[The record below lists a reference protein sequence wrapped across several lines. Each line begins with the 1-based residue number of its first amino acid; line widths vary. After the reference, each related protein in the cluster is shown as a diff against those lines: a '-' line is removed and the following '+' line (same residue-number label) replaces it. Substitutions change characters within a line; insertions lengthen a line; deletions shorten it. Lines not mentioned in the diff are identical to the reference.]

1 MILKNKKNKG
11 FTLVELIVAIAVL
24 ALLITAVVTMMGHES
39 VILKKSE
46 ADISV
51 QNAAQETYND
61 ISDIIMQ
68 ASSIKIIAYTGDTID
83 FPKKKSGENAAGVTL
98 TLNTFAKKSVAS
110 GVEMNFEDNGTL
122 IVNGA
127 ATDAG
132 LYLKTTTISGSDS
145 SSAFTTLYLK
155 KVIVEYS
162 VPYDSNYKGG
172 SVTVPTG
179 TDKDI
184 CTANIIFE
192 GNSIYITKTYK
203 YMTQLNTTY
212 TDTDEVAK
220 QACLYTSKLNYVKVG
235 GSDVSAAIATVDV
248 DNQSI
253 SLELR
258 FLDNK
263 MTYTVSGITNVKNSN
278 VFIDAK

>member
-110 GVEMNFEDNGTL
+110 SEEKNFEDNGTL

-132 LYLKTTTISGSDS
+132 LYLKTTTISGSNS

-155 KVIVEYS
+155 EVIVEYS
-162 VPYDSNYKGG
+162 VPYDSSYVDG
-172 SVTVPTG
+172 SVAIPTG

-203 YMTQLNTTY
+203 YMKELNTTY
-212 TDTDEVAK
+212 ADYDKVAK